1 MLRRVA
7 FTLIE
12 MLVVIAII
20 ALLAGL
26 LFPVFSRARAKG
38 RETACLSNIRQI
50 GMAIMMYAEDYDERY
65 PWAVDATDRYTPQI
79 WNDYPEWQQWIPYM
93 PLLHEVLMPYCRSA
107 EIWRCPSD
115 YGYVYQDFN
124 CEPLDATPSSYQKF
138 GTSYVFRT
146 EIAFRQMML
155 SGFQYPAEVNV
166 IMDSSGAWHGSE
178 GIMRT
183 RAECFD
189 SRFYRG
195 YRYNVLFG
203 DGHAKNITYFELDR
217 AWNVPL

>member
-1 MLRRVA
+1 MYRRAA

-26 LFPVFSRARAKG
+26 LFPVFARARAKG

-50 GMAIMMYAEDYDERY
+50 GMAIMMYAEDWDERY
-65 PWAVDATDRYTPQI
+65 PFAVDPTDRYTPQI
-79 WNDYPEWQQWIPYM
+79 WNEYPEWQQWIPYM
-93 PLLHEVLMPYCRSA
+93 PMLHEALQPYCRSM
-107 EIWRCPSD
+107 ELWHCPSD
-115 YGYVYQDFN
+115 IGYVYQDFN
-124 CEPLDATPSSYQKF
+124 CELLDTTPSSYQKF

-146 EIAFRQMML
+146 EIAFRQMIL
-155 SGFQYPAEVNV
+155 SSFQYPAEVNV

-183 RAECFD
+183 RSECFNWNL
-189 SRFYRG
+189 YRG

-203 DGHAKNITYFELDR
+203 DGHAKNITYFDLDR
-217 AWNVPL
+217 AWSVPL